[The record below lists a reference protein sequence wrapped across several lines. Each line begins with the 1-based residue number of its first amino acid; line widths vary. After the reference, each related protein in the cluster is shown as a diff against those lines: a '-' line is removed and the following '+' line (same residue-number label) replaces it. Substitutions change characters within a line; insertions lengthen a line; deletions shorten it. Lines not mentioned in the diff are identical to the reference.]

1 MGEKESTVDEG
12 RISSMNLTTEQNA
25 RFTSIINC
33 FGDAFAQDHTDQR
46 MHEWLAII
54 RNEMVDDWCVPVW
67 HPALR
72 SQLDWLDRVLD
83 KIEARRKSTAQIVAT
98 NLRHMLLN

>member
-1 MGEKESTVDEG
+1 
-12 RISSMNLTTEQNA
+12 MNLTVEQTE
-25 RFTSIINC
+25 RFDAIINC

-46 MHEWLAII
+46 MNEWLAII

-83 KIEARRKSTAQIVAT
+83 RIIDRRKQTVQIVAT
-98 NLRHMLLN
+98 NLRNMMFPETRGKYQLN